1 MNFRKIN
8 KFTFALI
15 LALGFVGAPGLSS
28 LFTVQAQEPRHQEMR
43 REQLERRVIMEER
56 SAFRMG
62 FRRGWARCSQRLA
75 PQSLEAPG
83 ISNGRS
89 PTTQRLPHGLRPRLP
104 SGAFSVKSSIETE
117 KRRPKK
123 PPM

>member
-28 LFTVQAQEPRHQEMR
+28 LFTVQAQEPRRQEMR

-62 FRRGWARCSQRLA
+62 FRRGWADARRGWRPNPSRHQAYRMGDRLQRRDFRMGYA
-75 PQSLEAPG
+75 RG
-83 ISNGRS
+83 
-89 PTTQRLPHGLRPRLP
+89 
-104 SGAFSVKSSIETE
+104 F
-117 KRRPKK
+117 RRERFQ
-123 PPM
+123 